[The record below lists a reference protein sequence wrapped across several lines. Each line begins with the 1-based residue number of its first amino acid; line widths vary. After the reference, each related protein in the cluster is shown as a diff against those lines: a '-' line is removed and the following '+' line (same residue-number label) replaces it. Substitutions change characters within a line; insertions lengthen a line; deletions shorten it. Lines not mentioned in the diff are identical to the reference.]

1 MQNIKSHT
9 IILPILGVIFALM
22 LGWNTVSAQN
32 LEEFPNPDGGI
43 VIGGRP
49 TTDEERQ
56 QIEEGWKTGDY
67 SGVADQSQQ
76 QESTGNYNIDPQNPA
91 QVTII
96 GNEIASL
103 SSGTSFTLT
112 LSDNVATAAAEEYL
126 GKYMDTIKEAINE
139 AIGMSLDI
147 SSPTVTFGEDTLTLN
162 LKAGKGILKVNVS
175 ASANVVWEDN
185 DLHVTVTELNVPI
198 VSVPVETANSFIAG
212 PLKNIITELLKSY
225 DVQSF
230 KLSDG
235 IATLS
240 AAKK

>member
-22 LGWNTVSAQN
+22 LGWNTVSAQTVEK
-32 LEEFPNPDGGI
+32 LK
-43 VIGGRP
+43 
-49 TTDEERQ
+49 Q
-56 QIEEGWKTGDY
+56 QFD
-67 SGVADQSQQ
+67 
-76 QESTGNYNIDPQNPA
+76 
-91 QVTII
+91 
-96 GNEIASL
+96 EIAAL
-103 SSGTSFTLT
+103 PSGSSFTLT
-112 LSDNVATAAAEEYL
+112 LSDDDATAAAEEYL

-185 DLHVTVTELNVPI
+185 DLHVTVTELNIPI

-235 IATLS
+235 VATLS